1 MSSRLGK
8 IPSPGRAITSLKT
21 PTTCRLG
28 EKSRSNHPELLVTSP
43 KRDRVSLKP
52 NPGRL
57 SERETVGRNTQSL
70 AIVPSRKQPHLTQ
83 KPDRYY
89 TTHFNST
96 IHILVYI
103 FASSGT
109 TKTSHLSN
117 FNHAISQ
124 NPHSNHKY
132 T

>member
-103 FASSGT
+103 LF
-109 TKTSHLSN
+109 HHEN
-117 FNHAISQ
+117 NHTLPK
-124 NPHSNHKY
+124 NPIDTIPRILTQPFTY
-132 T
+132 